1 MYDVVSN
8 LLDDW
13 VLISF
18 VSQDGR
24 YSMRNSIADFLQ
36 VYADQYLDVLDAPAE
51 LSPLEF
57 GDSSGFRVSVQMRK
71 PGIGPY
77 ACLVYHDT
85 VSSPLT
91 VGELQEQFSWPYSE
105 FTTNQ
110 VLLTLCKGD

>member
-1 MYDVVSN
+1 MINGIV
-8 LLDDW
+8 
-13 VLISF
+13 
-18 VSQDGR
+18 
-24 YSMRNSIADFLQ
+24 DFLQ
-36 VYADQYLDVLDAPAE
+36 VYADRYIDLLDAPAE

-91 VGELQEQFSWPYSE
+91 VGELEEQFSGPYSE
-105 FTTNQ
+105 STTNQ
-110 VLLTLCKGD
+110 VLLTLYKGDQ